1 MDAKQLNERCE
12 MIGTAARLMAIKACS
27 ETRISL
33 PQVLEKCLR
42 LAHSLAEQI
51 LMQEHHAA
59 TEAAQREQDERWRA
73 EDEKLYGPRTAAER
87 KAHNEDPVLVEHRG
101 REIEFPAGIDPGFGR
116 VVDPIAGKA
125 IDPGFASLP
134 SGEGAID

>member
-73 EDEKLYGPRTAAER
+73 EDEKLYGNRKVGDYSPETAELFVAPKAGEAELS
-87 KAHNEDPVLVEHRG
+87 AAQQA
-101 REIEFPAGIDPGFGR
+101 FQ
-116 VVDPIAGKA
+116 
-125 IDPGFASLP
+125 SLP
-134 SGEGAID
+134 SNQGAID